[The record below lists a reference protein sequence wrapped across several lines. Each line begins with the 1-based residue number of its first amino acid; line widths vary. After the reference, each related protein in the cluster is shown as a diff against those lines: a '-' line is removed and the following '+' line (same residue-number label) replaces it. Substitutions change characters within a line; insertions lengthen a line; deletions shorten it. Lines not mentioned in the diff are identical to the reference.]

1 MNRGILFSLPSS
13 FFGWGTPYHSDSSP
27 LADRESGKPS
37 TVVAPPS
44 GHPKPLVARQR
55 SHCNSF
61 RTFFLHILSTKG
73 LFCFLQNM
81 GMSHECWFPCIG
93 STQVLAVIIGEGL
106 TTPSS
111 PADPSC
117 FAPKWRVGLLF
128 LGNNLSYL
136 PFAPWLRN

>member
-93 STQVLAVIIGEGL
+93 STQVLAVIIGLNEPLLLRTLPVSRPNGGSACSFWVIIFL
-106 TTPSS
+106 TFPS
-111 PADPSC
+111 A
-117 FAPKWRVGLLF
+117 FIF
-128 LGNNLSYL
+128 LIG
-136 PFAPWLRN
+136 